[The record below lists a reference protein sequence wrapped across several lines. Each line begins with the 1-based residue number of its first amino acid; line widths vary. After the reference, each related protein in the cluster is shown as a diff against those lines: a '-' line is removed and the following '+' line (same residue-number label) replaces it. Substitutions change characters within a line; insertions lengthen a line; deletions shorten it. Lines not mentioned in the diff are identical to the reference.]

1 MSLRV
6 AICITT
12 HNRRAELERTLA
24 QIALLAPQPDEILI
38 VADGCTDG
46 TVKFLSSARR
56 ENVAEPKAGG
66 TRTVTQTLLSA
77 SHRGSQECLPHD
89 ARLIIHEQARG
100 SIPSRNEMAA
110 ATTCDIFLSLDDDSH
125 PIEPDAIARIRNLF
139 EGNTRL
145 VVASFPQRSDE
156 HPETLTTQDFGT
168 AKFTGSYANSSAAI
182 RASVFKSLG
191 GYPDFFFHAYEEPD
205 FALRCVNAGWQV
217 RFEPSVT
224 VRHHFSAQERDEI
237 RTHHRHARNELWS
250 VLLRC
255 PLPQLLAVAPFRV
268 WRQFLYA
275 CQRGWSWVWREPAWW
290 CQCLGGIPHCLRERS
305 ALAWPRYRAWMQ
317 LVREPVHDVAEWQ
330 AKFGAP

>member
-24 QIALLAPQPDEILI
+24 EIARLTPGPDEVLI

-46 TVKFLSSARR
+46 TAEFIR
-56 ENVAEPKAGG
+56 E
-66 TRTVTQTLLSA
+66 Q
-77 SHRGSQECLPHD
+77 HQH
-89 ARLIIHEQARG
+89 ARLVVHAQGRG

-125 PIEPDAIARIRNLF
+125 PLEQDAIARIRELF
-139 EGNTRL
+139 EKNPRL
-145 VVASFPQRSDE
+145 AVAAFPQRTDE
-156 HPETLTTQDFGT
+156 FPATLTASDFGS
-168 AKFTGSYANSSAAI
+168 AKFIGSYANSGAAI
-182 RASVFKSLG
+182 RTAAFRAIG

-205 FALRCVNAGWQV
+205 FALRCAAAGWQV
-217 RFEPSVT
+217 RFEPCVT
-224 VRHHFSAQERDEI
+224 VRHHFSALERNEI
-237 RTHHRHARNELWS
+237 RTHQRHARNELWS

-275 CQRGWSWVWREPAWW
+275 CKRGGSWVWREPAWW
-290 CQCLGGIPHCLRERS
+290 FRCLAGLGRCIRERRP
-305 ALAWPRYRAWMQ
+305 LPWPRYRAWME
-317 LVREPVHDVAEWQ
+317 LVRNPIADAVEWT
-330 AKFGAP
+330 AKFGPQ

>member
-46 TVKFLSSARR
+46 TVKFLSPARL

-139 EGNTRL
+139 EENTRL

-205 FALRCVNAGWQV
+205 FALRCVNAGWKV
-217 RFEPSVT
+217 RFEPCVT
-224 VRHHFSAQERDEI
+224 VRHHFSALERDEI

-275 CQRGWSWVWREPAWW
+275 CKRGWSWVWREPAWW